1 MLVRTFLLWRPEATC
16 RDVSFY
22 DVRRQDSGQGRSYA
36 QFFRACHALFMRHTF
51 VVPAFGFTG
60 HLAQCLASL
69 QAQSVGGSEILVVT
83 STPSAELSALV
94 QAKGVPLVVHEGN
107 RGIAHDWNAA
117 FERAGGDWVTLAHQD
132 DIYHPRFCEL
142 TLRAIAGGQDA
153 LIAFTDYEELG
164 PAGPRQRSTL
174 LKIKRGL
181 LELGFLGGNVARSRF
196 AKTNALRFGCAI
208 PCPAVTMRRE
218 ARVRFDPSFGVN
230 LDWAAWLDLCERP
243 GSFVWVR
250 EVLMA
255 HRIHEESETTQAI
268 AAGRRARED
277 EQLLRR
283 LWPAWIARM
292 IVRSYGL
299 AYASNKA

>member
-1 MLVRTFLLWRPEATC
+1 
-16 RDVSFY
+16 
-22 DVRRQDSGQGRSYA
+22 
-36 QFFRACHALFMRHTF
+36 MRHSF
-51 VVPAFGFTG
+51 VVPAYGFSPY
-60 HLAQCLASL
+60 LADCLASL
-69 QAQSVGGSEILVVT
+69 RAQSEATSEIVVVT
-83 STPSAELSALV
+83 STPSVELSALAEAN
-94 QAKGVPLVVHEGN
+94 QVPLVVHKGS

-117 FERAGGDWVTLAHQD
+117 IGQASGDWITLAHQD

-142 TLRAIAGGQDA
+142 TLKALAGVGDA
-153 LIAFTDYEELG
+153 LIAFTDYEELAPTG
-164 PAGPRQRSTL
+164 CRSPSAL
-174 LKIKRGL
+174 LKIKRVL
-181 LELGFLGGNVARSRF
+181 LELGFLGRTAACSRF
-196 AKTNALRFGCAI
+196 ARTNSLRFGCAI
-208 PCPAVTMRRE
+208 PCPSVTMRRD
-218 ARVRFDPSFGVN
+218 ARIRFDPAFGVN

-268 AAGRRARED
+268 AAGRRAEED
-277 EQLLRR
+277 ERLLRR